1 MDAATHEQTEQQA
14 RALPGAL
21 PGDLPGGL
29 PGGLPGDLIDEI
41 VGRLEPRNRVLAH
54 ATSRYMYARMRRDP
68 YLDEYVMPAMQLL
81 VSFLQANEQLLCR
94 FGSLRQ
100 EVFGSSPGARGP
112 VERREGKEEEDRL
125 EDRLEVSDMWGYGTD
140 RESAYGLPVFVM
152 EAEISEVGDEED
164 EAHWFYMTYYLHAGI
179 LRMILFD
186 FDSLESLESESLENR
201 ERRKKKHYACEIG
214 LESMSALCAFLTDM
228 DATVAF
234 DTVYDA
240 PKYAGSGRWVSM
252 GTPAPEP
259 RPRFTLGELLCSTAF
274 RGKRSEIS
282 SSDTAS
288 ISLLPSLMREEVP
301 SVAKNAA
308 IVARTER
315 QFVEGIRLRGGR
327 SLAVVGLPVPGSI
340 PHRALLAVVDDTQR
354 KYVAEF
360 ARAMADLLRGA
371 NSSATDSSAIS
382 HPLSRVGF
390 RVFAYRSPLESSTST
405 STAVQPADLLP
416 YYNQVMASPSWDA
429 YVGADCT
436 PYMHM
441 AYDTDGMLSMTL
453 RVDGADHV
461 HHRPATGW
469 ADLVRMLLEDSTAMG
484 EDTPGLSKGSCTV
497 IDLVYRDRSILM
509 HLSSFVQALVVPMR
523 DLNALNPLEP
533 DSKLGNLHAGCTVWR
548 ADGQD
553 ARDAVPASLT
563 ALLGVEVYAAG
574 RRLRNPC
581 VAAAVRHAYNNASS
595 S

>member
-1 MDAATHEQTEQQA
+1 MVMVELMSDLAE
-14 RALPGAL
+14 L
-21 PGDLPGGL
+21 PGDVIDHIMGGL
-29 PGGLPGDLIDEI
+29 
-41 VGRLEPRNRVLAH
+41 EPSSRVRAH
-54 ATSRYMYARMRRDP
+54 AASQRMYAHLRGDP
-68 YLDEYVMPAMQLL
+68 YLDEYVRPAMERLSRFLRDNQQL
-81 VSFLQANEQLLCR
+81 FCR
-94 FGSLRQ
+94 FGSSIQYDDQRQ
-100 EVFGSSPGARGP
+100 RSDTG
-112 VERREGKEEEDRL
+112 
-125 EDRLEVSDMWGYGTD
+125 DRLEVSDMWGYGTD

-179 LRMILFD
+179 LRMMLFD
-186 FDSLESLESESLENR
+186 FFDFGERENR
-201 ERRKKKHYACEIG
+201 ERRKKKKQHYACEIR
-214 LESMSALCAFLTDM
+214 LESISALCAFLTDM
-228 DATVAF
+228 DAKVAF

-240 PKYAGSGRWVSM
+240 PKYAGSGRWVSL

-274 RGKRSEIS
+274 RGKRSEIRFAHTRTT

-301 SVAKNAA
+301 SAAKNPL

-315 QFVEGIRLRGGR
+315 EFVEGIRLRGGR

-340 PHRALLAVVDDTQR
+340 PHRALLAVNDDTQR

-360 ARAMADLLRGA
+360 AQAMADLLRGA
-371 NSSATDSSAIS
+371 NSSVTDSSSNA

-390 RVFAYRSPLESSTST
+390 RVFAYRSPLESST

-436 PYMHM
+436 SYMHM

-461 HHRPATGW
+461 HQRPATGW

-523 DLNALNPLEP
+523 DL
-533 DSKLGNLHAGCTVWR
+533 KGFGNLHAGCTVWR
-548 ADGQD
+548 ADGGD
-553 ARDAVPASLT
+553 ARALVPPALT
-563 ALLGVEVYAAG
+563 ALLGVEVYVAG
-574 RRLRNPC
+574 QRVLNPL
-581 VAAAVRHAYNNASS
+581 VEAAAALVAGERVPSVKRDFI
-595 S
+595 